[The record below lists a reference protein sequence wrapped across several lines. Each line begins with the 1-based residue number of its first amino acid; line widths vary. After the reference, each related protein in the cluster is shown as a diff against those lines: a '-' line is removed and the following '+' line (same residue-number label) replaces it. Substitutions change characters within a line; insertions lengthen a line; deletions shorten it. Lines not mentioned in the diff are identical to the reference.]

1 MNGKG
6 SKQRPTDTKK
16 YNDNYDSIF
25 IKSKK
30 KKKEIWQQ
38 LDLFYDN
45 HKKEEEPSVP
55 KDYRE
60 VQSSMT
66 DLNWD

>member
-25 IKSKK
+25 IK

-38 LDLFYDN
+38 LDLFYD
-45 HKKEEEPSVP
+45 HKEEETSVP

>member
-6 SKQRPTDTKK
+6 SKQRPTDNKK

-25 IKSKK
+25 IKGKE

-38 LDLFYDN
+38 LDLFYDQ
-45 HKKEEEPSVP
+45 KSSP
-55 KDYRE
+55 KDYKE

>member
-25 IKSKK
+25 IKGK

-38 LDLFYDN
+38 LDLFHDQ
-45 HKKEEEPSVP
+45 KSSP
-55 KDYRE
+55 KDYKE